1 MSNNS
6 VNKYSKK
13 AFFRKLRK
21 FWSIPIVRI
30 AAFLLVAVLLLT
42 AVINLFKGC
51 GNGED
56 NVSQASEVSLEN
68 ESVEESFLD
77 TPDVSA
83 EPVISIPE
91 PWIYPA
97 AIDNIS
103 SDITSQYGIIINATT
118 REVLGGKNYTQQIYP
133 ASMTKIMTLIVAAQS
148 GLDLNAQYTLSY
160 TLINKYY
167 LAGATTTGI
176 YAGDTVSIKDLL
188 YGAIL
193 LSAADATAAIAEIVA
208 GSEDSYV
215 ELMNQKAAEIGC
227 VNTHFTNTS
236 GLHDVNNYSTLGDIA
251 LMLDYAM
258 SIPLCSE
265 ILSEDVYYT
274 SSTPKNEDGYVF
286 HSTMYN
292 RINHDSVKGM
302 TVAGG
307 KTGYIYETRHCLA
320 SMAIGDDGEKYIVVT
335 VGAQLGMDAIEDC
348 KVLYSKYY
356 GGNDET
362 T

>member
-1 MSNNS
+1 MSNRS

-13 AFFRKLRK
+13 PIFRKLRR
-21 FWSIPIVRI
+21 FWSIPIVRF
-30 AAFLLVAVLLLT
+30 AAVLLVAVLLLT
-42 AVINLFKGC
+42 VVINLFKSC
-51 GNGED
+51 GKDDD
-56 NVSQASEVSLEN
+56 NISQVSDVSVEN
-68 ESVEESFLD
+68 ESVEESSLD
-77 TPDVSA
+77 IPEVST
-83 EPVISIPE
+83 EPVISLPE

-97 AIDNIS
+97 GIDNIS
-103 SDITSQYGIIINATT
+103 SDISSQYGIIINATT

-148 GLDLNAQYTLSY
+148 GLDLNSQYTLSY

-176 YAGDTVSIKDLL
+176 LAGDTVSIKDLL

-208 GSEDSYV
+208 GSEEAYV
-215 ELMNQKAAEIGC
+215 GLMNQKAKEIGC

-236 GLHDVNNYSTLGDIA
+236 GLHDANNYSTLGDVA

-258 SIPLCSE
+258 NIPLCKE

-274 SSTPKNEDGYVF
+274 PSTPKNEDGYVF

-292 RINHDSVKGM
+292 RINHDSIKGM
-302 TVAGG
+302 TIAGG

-320 SMAIGDDGEKYIVVT
+320 SMAIGDNGEKFIVVT
-335 VGAQLGMDAIEDC
+335 VGAQLGMDAIDDC
-348 KVLYSKYY
+348 KALYSKYY
-356 GGNDET
+356 VVP
-362 T
+362 